1 VRKIIP
7 VVVAGAVAAV
17 ASGGTFAYATADK
30 QVTLSI
36 DGHQQTV
43 NTFSRTVDGLL
54 ESRGIAVGTHDEVAP
69 GPDTKLTEGT
79 EIAVRY
85 GRQVSIDLDG
95 QKKTFW
101 TTARSVSE
109 AMNLAGIDSDGADLS
124 TSRSQTIGR
133 QGLDFT
139 VNTSKHITITVA
151 GKKKTLTTTAT
162 TVGEALH
169 AAKIKVDSDDKVSQD
184 LDASLDPNTKITVT
198 TYETKKITRTR
209 SVDFDIVYR
218 NTKKLTQGHR
228 RTKVA
233 GVDGV
238 RTKVYKIT
246 LVNGEQRGDRKL
258 VSSKIT
264 KQPVDQVV
272 LQGTK
277 QPKQASSSSNNSSNN
292 SGGSASSG
300 GSAPAVASGSVWDRI
315 AQCESGGNWHINTG
329 NGFYGGLQFTLSTWR
344 GYGGSG
350 MPQDASREQQIAV
363 AERVQA
369 AQGWGA
375 WPVCS
380 QKAGV
385 Y

>member
-1 VRKIIP
+1 MRKIIP

-30 QVTLSI
+30 QVTLSV

-43 NTFSRTVDGLL
+43 HTFSRTVDGLL
-54 ESRGIAVGTHDEVAP
+54 ESRGIAVGAHDVVAP
-69 GPDTKLTEGT
+69 APDSKLTEGT

-85 GRQVSIDLDG
+85 GRQVSVDVDG
-95 QKKTFW
+95 TKKTFW
-101 TTARSVSE
+101 TTARSVGE
-109 AMNLAGIDSDGADLS
+109 ALNLAGIDSDGADLS

-133 QGLDFT
+133 QGLDFA
-139 VNTSKHITITVA
+139 VNTSKKVTINVA
-151 GKKKTLTTTAT
+151 GRKKTVTTTAT
-162 TVGEALH
+162 TVGEALR
-169 AAKIKVDSDDKVSQD
+169 AAKIKVDSDDKVSRD
-184 LDASLDPNTKITVT
+184 LDDTLDSDAKITVT
-198 TYETKKITRTR
+198 TYETKKITKKT
-209 SVDFDIVYR
+209 SVDFDTVYQK
-218 NTKKLTQGHR
+218 TKKLLQGHS

-233 GVDGV
+233 GADGV

-246 LVNGEQRGDRKL
+246 LVNGKQHGHRKL

-264 KQPVDQVV
+264 KQPVDQIV

-277 QPKQASSSSNNSSNN
+277 QPPQPKPSNDSGN
-292 SGGSASSG
+292 SGNSGSSG

-344 GYGGSG
+344 GYGGTG

-363 AERVQA
+363 AQRVQA

-380 QKAGV
+380 RKAGV